1 MSREE
6 FIKTSVLLGYCDQR
20 TAQDYTLEH
29 PKAEYSEE
37 DYENVYRKAER
48 KYAYLEH
55 KSQLFAYKN
64 IRTRNSM
71 AINTG
76 VWRW

>member
-20 TAQDYTLEH
+20 TAQEYTLEH

-37 DYENVYRKAER
+37 DYENVYRKAEQ
-48 KYAYLEH
+48 KYAYLT
-55 KSQLFAYKN
+55 KATQVYSYKN
-64 IRTRNSM
+64 LRDRNRMS
-71 AINTG
+71 INVG